1 MPAFTTD
8 LVVPAYNEAE
18 NIDPLF
24 DALRPVVGDGRPI
37 RRVVLADNRSTD
49 GTGERAAAR
58 GARVV
63 REERP
68 GYGAA
73 CLAAIAEARRADAPD
88 AIAFLDADLS
98 DDPAEL
104 PGLLAP
110 LIDRSADL
118 VIGQRLARAEPGALE
133 PHQRFGNWLACALIA
148 RSTGRRYRDLGP
160 MRALTVDA
168 LDRLGMA
175 DTTWGWTV
183 EMQFKAV
190 TRGLRVTEIDV
201 PYRKRHA
208 GRSKISGSIVGS
220 YKAGTKIIGTIA
232 QLRRSESGSSADPRR

>member
-1 MPAFTTD
+1 
-8 LVVPAYNEAE
+8 
-18 NIDPLF
+18 
-24 DALRPVVGDGRPI
+24 PVDFG
-37 RRVVLADNRSTD
+37 L
-49 GTGERAAAR
+49 
-58 GARVV
+58 
-63 REERP
+63 
-68 GYGAA
+68 
-73 CLAAIAEARRADAPD
+73 
-88 AIAFLDADLS
+88 LDADLS

-104 PGLLAP
+104 PALLAP
-110 LIDRSADL
+110 LIDGSADL
-118 VIGQRLARAEPGALE
+118 VIGQRFARAEPGALE

-183 EMQFKAV
+183 EMQYKAV

-232 QLRRSESGSSADPRR
+232 QLRRGERGSSADPRR